1 MKRSDILMGV
11 GAGLVSAVLFAT
23 VILANACRELA
34 THCIPGITANVER
47 CREYFEASFGLATY
61 PQDGDT
67 LHAIIRSADTMMY
80 HAKARGRD
88 QIAIADRDA
97 LASMPVPKT
106 SRHA

>member
-1 MKRSDILMGV
+1 L
-11 GAGLVSAVLFAT
+11 T
-23 VILANACRELA
+23 
-34 THCIPGITANVER
+34 
-47 CREYFEASFGLATY
+47 ASFGLATY

-88 QIAIADRDA
+88 QIAVADRDA